1 MNIFGSVLI
10 VVLFV
15 VLLRA
20 LKLVARS
27 RQVVSLSQESLSI
40 VSDKQL
46 SDDEK
51 EAQLQ
56 KHSLALMALF
66 GILVVGSAVALGA
79 PIGVVW
85 GLDKLGMMSF
95 DGVMAV
101 LVSWPF
107 LLASTVLGTGAYILL
122 SRLSS

>member
-79 PIGVVW
+79 PIGVV
-85 GLDKLGMMSF
+85 
-95 DGVMAV
+95 
-101 LVSWPF
+101 
-107 LLASTVLGTGAYILL
+107 TQ
-122 SRLSS
+122 

>member
-10 VVLFV
+10 VILFV
-15 VLLRA
+15 VLLKA

-51 EAQLQ
+51 EARLQ
-56 KHSLALMALF
+56 KHSVTLIGLF
-66 GILVVGSAVALGA
+66 GILVAGSAVALGA
-79 PIGVVW
+79 PIGMVW

-107 LLASTVLGTGAYILL
+107 LLASTVLGTGAYVLV